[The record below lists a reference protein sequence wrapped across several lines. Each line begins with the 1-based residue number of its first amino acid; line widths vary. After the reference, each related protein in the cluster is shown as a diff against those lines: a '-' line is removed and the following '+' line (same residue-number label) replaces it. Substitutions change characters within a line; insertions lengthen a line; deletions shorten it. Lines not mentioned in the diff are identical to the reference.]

1 LWEWLKKT
9 GLAAMLGPL
18 FLPKYKFTTW
28 AMPIVEGG
36 DLMIRKNLVNIIGI
50 VILVIIAVVSTMIF
64 TNDYNYVEPDVVY
77 EFTNK
82 NIDWD

>member
-1 LWEWLKKT
+1 
-9 GLAAMLGPL
+9 
-18 FLPKYKFTTW
+18 
-28 AMPIVEGG
+28 
-36 DLMIRKNLVNIIGI
+36 MIRKNLVNIIGI